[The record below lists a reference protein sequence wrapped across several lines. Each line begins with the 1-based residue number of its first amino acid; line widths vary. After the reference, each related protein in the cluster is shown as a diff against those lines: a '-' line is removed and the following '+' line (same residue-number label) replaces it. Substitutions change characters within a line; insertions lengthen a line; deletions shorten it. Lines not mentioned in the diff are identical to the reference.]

1 MWEVLIRR
9 ELRPLIDDLKGRKTG
24 YADAYAQLQ
33 RDPCA
38 IYPPGAAGED
48 GRPFAYRISGP
59 LEPKVCGTRLKRDYR
74 LAFSMQPSDGDDV
87 DGIVIVLYAGPRNHR
102 QRKRDVWTIVHDLF
116 ETENPPED
124 HLRPPCCET
133 GTPHIDQDDLD
144 QFMTRLNHLVRG
156 R

>member
-1 MWEVLIRR
+1 MWEVLVRR
-9 ELRPLIDDLKGRKTG
+9 ELRPLIDDLKGKKTG

-38 IYPPGAAGED
+38 IYPPGKDGED

-59 LEPKVCGTRLKRDYR
+59 LEPKVCGTRLKRDHR
-74 LAFSMQPSDGDDV
+74 LAFSIQRPNKDDS

-102 QRKRDVWTIVHDLF
+102 QRKQDVWTIMHDLF
-116 ETENPPED
+116 DVQNPPED
-124 HLRPPCCET
+124 HLRPPCCE
-133 GTPHIDQDDLD
+133 GGLPHIDEAELD
-144 QFMTRLNHLVRG
+144 EFMARLGRLLRG